1 LRFVAV
7 TVGQECG
14 LFIGGE
20 VVEPASG
27 EIRDLDEPANG
38 EPLARAA
45 MAGEADVDRAV
56 EAARAALDGLWGKT
70 PPNERARLLHALPFN
85 PFGL

>member
-7 TVGQECG
+7 TVVHGAG
-14 LFIGGE
+14 SIGGE
-20 VVEPASG
+20 
-27 EIRDLDEPANG
+27 
-38 EPLARAA
+38 
-45 MAGEADVDRAV
+45 ADADRAV

-70 PPNERARLLHALPFN
+70 SPNERARLLHALPFN